1 MDNDLVLKAHSI
13 SDEINTLSL
22 QSGRMPETGSEVVV
36 DARYFRGQSGFK
48 DSYSLIHDEDIQE
61 AFTYDEYT
69 VVGRADSVNYLN
81 YDRGTTKLAGGS
93 VYAFIY
99 MPEEGFTRDFYT
111 EILIEVDNDY
121 QVYSDGYE
129 SMVLDKEKVLEEAME
144 VRASLRYDE
153 IVEEASKEIIE
164 AEEEYNEA
172 YEDYLAEKADV
183 EKELDDAWIEL
194 SEANQEIIDAE
205 NDLREAEEEITKGE
219 NEYQEGL
226 EDYEKAL
233 REFEEEKTDVLA
245 DLENKQRE
253 LNDNKILV
261 VSAMKQI
268 EESGVLDQ
276 YKQVQESIT
285 SLGESLHQIDDPTSE
300 EYFYIY
306 SQLEIAKGLWSR
318 LKPQGFYSNI
328 VN

>member
-1 MDNDLVLKAHSI
+1 MVMRGKSAWRKNNRREIKKTIERYLAIFAIIALGTGFFAGLKVTQKAMVETFDRYANEHKMYDFQLISTLGLSKEDLEYFANKEGIIAEGIITQEFIADIYMDNDLVLKAHSI

-36 DARYFRGQSGFK
+36 DARYFPE
-48 DSYSLIHDEDIQE
+48 DSLGSKIRIASSNDEDIQE

-164 AEEEYNEA
+164 AEEEYMRPMRT
-172 YEDYLAEKADV
+172 
-183 EKELDDAWIEL
+183 I
-194 SEANQEIIDAE
+194 
-205 NDLREAEEEITKGE
+205 
-219 NEYQEGL
+219 
-226 EDYEKAL
+226 
-233 REFEEEKTDVLA
+233 
-245 DLENKQRE
+245 
-253 LNDNKILV
+253 
-261 VSAMKQI
+261 
-268 EESGVLDQ
+268 
-276 YKQVQESIT
+276 
-285 SLGESLHQIDDPTSE
+285 
-300 EYFYIY
+300 
-306 SQLEIAKGLWSR
+306 
-318 LKPQGFYSNI
+318 
-328 VN
+328 